1 MYKNNADLLKKKEI
15 KILRN
20 AVDNIAINDAHKIAN
35 DDNIKTMITILENF
49 LKKNKILC
57 YGGTAINNLLPNDKQ
72 FYNRDI
78 EIPDYDFFSPN
89 ALKLAHDLANIYY
102 NNNFKD
108 VEAKSGVH
116 EGTYKV
122 FVNFVPI
129 ADITQMDN
137 NLFSILYKQS
147 ITINK
152 INYCPPNFL
161 RMAMYLELSRPN
173 GDITR
178 WEKILK
184 RIILLN
190 EYYPIEGNECSKETI
205 NRPYM
210 GKNNNKNTIYNV
222 IKNTIIDEQLIF
234 FGAFASS
241 LYKSY
246 IDNSLYD
253 NNYTP
258 DFDILSNNAEETAL
272 LIKKNLIN
280 NGIKNVKILKKKKII
295 DYLDEHYIISID
307 NYNVAV
313 IYNTKACYSYNEI
326 IINNK
331 TLRIATIDTMLSF
344 YLIFI
349 YINRDYF
356 DTNRILC
363 MAQFLF
369 NVQFKNRLKQKGLL
383 KRFVS
388 SCYGTQETLRDIR
401 IKKSNLIRNIID
413 KKIDKNSEEYLKNFY
428 RYIPNLTYYIN
439 LKQFK
444 NSKQFKVYK
453 KTLKNKI

>member
-1 MYKNNADLLKKKEI
+1 
-15 KILRN
+15 
-20 AVDNIAINDAHKIAN
+20 
-35 DDNIKTMITILENF
+35 
-49 LKKNKILC
+49 
-57 YGGTAINNLLPNDKQ
+57 
-72 FYNRDI
+72 
-78 EIPDYDFFSPN
+78 
-89 ALKLAHDLANIYY
+89 
-102 NNNFKD
+102 
-108 VEAKSGVH
+108 
-116 EGTYKV
+116 
-122 FVNFVPI
+122 
-129 ADITQMDN
+129 
-137 NLFSILYKQS
+137 
-147 ITINK
+147 
-152 INYCPPNFL
+152 
-161 RMAMYLELSRPN
+161 MAMYLELSRPN
-173 GDITR
+173 GDVSR

-190 EYYPIEGNECSKETI
+190 EYYPIEGNKCFKETI
-205 NRPYM
+205 NRPYT
-210 GKNNNKNTIYNV
+210 GENNDKKIIYNV
-222 IKNTIIDEQLIF
+222 IKNTVIDEELIF

-258 DFDILSNNAEETAL
+258 DFDILSNNAEESAL
-272 LIKKNLIN
+272 LIKKNLID
-280 NGIKNVKILKKKKII
+280 NGIVNVKILKKKPIV
-295 DYLDEHYIISID
+295 DYLDEHYVLSID
-307 NYNVAV
+307 NYNVAI

-369 NVQFKNRLKQKGLL
+369 NVQYKNRLKQKGLL

-388 SCYGTQETLRDIR
+388 SCYGNQETLKDIR
-401 IKKSNLIRNIID
+401 IKKSTLIRNIID
-413 KKIDKNSEEYLKNFY
+413 KKIDKNSDEYLRNFY
-428 RYIPNLTYYIN
+428 RYIPSFNYYKS

-444 NSKQFKVYK
+444 NSKQFKVQK
-453 KTLKNKI
+453 KTLKKTLKKK